1 MPRPALALLALP
13 LLLAACASHHA
24 ASSARPNDPDYRSFS
39 GNIISLRFTTST
51 MIISE
56 NNNPKSIGGQAA
68 IPNIVEV
75 KYDVNTRFYLDN
87 HPTTLDKL
95 DRYMP
100 VHVEGH
106 MRDGQMFA
114 ESARFSSVLP
124 PGISPSNVEPGPAPI
139 KSSP

>member
-1 MPRPALALLALP
+1 MPRSALALLALP
-13 LLLAACASHHA
+13 LLLAACASHNA
-24 ASSARPNDPDYRSFS
+24 ASSAPPKDPAYRALS
-39 GNIISLRFTTST
+39 GSIISLRFTTST

-56 NNNPKSIGGQAA
+56 NNPGGGQPA

-75 KYDVNTRFYLDN
+75 KYDANTRFFLDG

-114 ESARFSSVLP
+114 ESARFSSALP
-124 PGISPSNVEPGPAPI
+124 AGIKPSTVEPGPAPI